1 MLVAHWGCYVLVA
14 RQKGGKERWA
24 WAVNLHVV
32 CHLRGSPLGAR
43 VTSCNLCLWF
53 GGWVSFKAR
62 GDLQQW
68 KVLSQVVE
76 VARSSTWAE
85 LLCFMDPHDS
95 KSWERQST
103 LGKHPVVGTGENGE
117 EQWRG
122 TPILVAAPELAPA
135 VLDQTY
141 DSGESQLELGY
152 LLEASD
158 DELGLP
164 PTISPEEE
172 TKIEAVDFDTSSL
185 GAAGLT
191 GFLGFENEIP
201 NYDSFEFGV
210 GFDPYSNTDDTS
222 GELVALGGLFDYSD
236 RSFEPAEN
244 SEFLYLPE

>member
-1 MLVAHWGCYVLVA
+1 MEECTDDKRKRVRDDSGDNSGRCGVSSSDPK
-14 RQKGGKERWA
+14 R
-24 WAVNLHVV
+24 
-32 CHLRGSPLGAR
+32 LRVDFENS
-43 VTSCNLCLWF
+43 TDDS
-53 GGWVSFKAR
+53 
-62 GDLQQW
+62 GD
-68 KVLSQVVE
+68 
-76 VARSSTWAE
+76 
-85 LLCFMDPHDS
+85 
-95 KSWERQST
+95 ST
-103 LGKHPVVGTGENGE
+103 LVRVDSDDSRLESPEVQRIQDDLLHILDEDTVTERDPDPEIQGLESVIRSFE
-117 EQWRG
+117 EE
-122 TPILVAAPELAPA
+122 ILVAAPELAPA